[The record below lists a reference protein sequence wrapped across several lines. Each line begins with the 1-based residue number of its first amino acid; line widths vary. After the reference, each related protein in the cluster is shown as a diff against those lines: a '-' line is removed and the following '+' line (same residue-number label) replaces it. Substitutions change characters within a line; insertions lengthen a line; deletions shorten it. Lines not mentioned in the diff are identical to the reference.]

1 MTLIWSDEANT
12 DLASIYEYISRD
24 SEYYARRTL
33 ERILNK
39 GKQIAAFPYAG
50 TAVPEYQNDAIRQVF
65 EGNYRI
71 IYHIEADTVT
81 ILTIVHSA
89 RDLLCDE

>member
-1 MTLIWSDEANT
+1 MTLIWSDETTT

-33 ERILNK
+33 ERIINK
-39 GKQIAAFPYAG
+39 GKQISAFPYAG

-71 IYHIEADTVT
+71 IYHIGDDTVT
-81 ILTIVHSA
+81 VLTIVHSA
-89 RDLLCDE
+89 RNLLRDE